1 MNFNIDDKIY
11 SKITNFGKLEETYFF
26 TNEDMHLYEK
36 ENLKDKKVLTI
47 TSSGDHALNS
57 ILNGA
62 EIIDSFD
69 INLYSKYISALK
81 IAMIKRYNFHEF
93 YRKIEWI
100 ILNKNFRYNKKDNII
115 EDIKNYLSYDEY
127 KFLSYLD
134 DIFIKNPNAFYKIIN
149 LSVMCGLNKYENQK
163 DYKILRKNLNNVKI
177 TYYDCDILDIHK
189 ELNYNKYDV
198 IYISNVLEHIL
209 CSGTFKYIKNYQ
221 TVIKILDE
229 LMYPN
234 SKIYGYDFS
243 FIGDYKANLP
253 KELFYNYRET
263 LGRKEK
269 IEEKAFVL
277 HKLK

>member
-1 MNFNIDDKIY
+1 MNFNIDDKVY

-81 IAMIKRYNFHEF
+81 IAMIKRYNYNEF

-149 LSVMCGLNKYENQK
+149 LSVMCGLNRYENQK
-163 DYKILRKNLNNVKI
+163 DYKILRKNLNDVKI

-209 CSGTFKYIKNYQ
+209 CSGIGKYIKNYQ

-229 LMYPN
+229 LMYPG

-253 KELFYNYRET
+253 KELSYNYRET

>member
-1 MNFNIDDKIY
+1 MNFNIDDKVY

-149 LSVMCGLNKYENQK
+149 LSVMCGLNRYENQK

-243 FIGDYKANLP
+243 FISDYKANLP
-253 KELFYNYRET
+253 KELFYNYGET